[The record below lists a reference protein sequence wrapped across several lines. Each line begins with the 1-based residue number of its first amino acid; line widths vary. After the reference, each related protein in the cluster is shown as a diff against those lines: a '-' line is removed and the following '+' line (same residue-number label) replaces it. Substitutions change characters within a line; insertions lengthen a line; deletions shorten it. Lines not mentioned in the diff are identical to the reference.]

1 MRSSFRVHRPILAAM
16 LALIAV
22 AGLERGGGLAVARQS
37 EPVVTI
43 ENIRVGLAEDR
54 ADQSYKIG
62 TWTPVRV
69 DLQGGPER
77 FAGELRVIVPDDGGV
92 PTIVRRRVD
101 VPARSLASF
110 STYVRP
116 GDTATTFR
124 VEVFDESGRLRA
136 LETEDNVSW
145 LDPEQIVLAVI
156 GNPGGVDL
164 LPSMSEFRS
173 TDPLQD
179 ARLVVSRLRVP
190 EGIPDRWYG
199 YDAVEALILD
209 LNDPGTLE
217 NLQDFRSQPLLQWVR
232 NGGHLVLAGGFA
244 QWQLVSDPD
253 SVLADVLPALPA
265 ERTETG
271 DLGTIESFVGSI
283 SPITTPGNLVSV
295 TSFEPVPGRG
305 ARVLLVDR
313 SVGGPVIVRGPYGL
327 GRVTVIGLSVDERP
341 FADWRDRNAF
351 WSRVLDLGGREATT
365 SDTSTSSAFY
375 TGEVRDLS
383 SYLHRSLE
391 QFQGVRLVPFG
402 WVAGF
407 VFLYILLI
415 GPGDYFFLKRVLKR
429 MELTWITF
437 PAIVVVVSLIA
448 YATAYAVKGTDLRIN
463 RVDVVDIDQGFGD
476 GDRYLARG
484 TSFAT
489 IFSPQNRD
497 YDVTVLPLPLDT
509 DAPEAAEPLP
519 PSQVDEVITTWFG
532 TAERSFGGMGNN
544 GGMALTSAGYAYQSP
559 NDPRS
564 STPPSTLTGVRVP
577 IWTTRALM
585 GTWFDD
591 MPPALDA
598 ELTDLGGNRLDG
610 TITNRLGRTM
620 NQVLIAYAGDVYL
633 FDQPIAPGETVR
645 IASASNRNLTGYL
658 DQIARSFNQIYT
670 YDPNATVSVSRGDLI
685 RSLSFARSG
694 RRQRGQ
700 KSNLVLGQLDLSAQ
714 LDLRRP
720 ILLAEL
726 EGPSSALLL
735 DGEQPTTT
743 TQERS
748 TVLRV
753 LLPTPMAD

>member
-1 MRSSFRVHRPILAAM
+1 MRSSFRVRPILAALVA
-16 LALIAV
+16 LAAV
-22 AGLERGGGLAVARQS
+22 AGLERGGRPAVARQS

-54 ADQSYKIG
+54 ADQAYKIG

-77 FAGELRVIVPDDGGV
+77 FVGELRVIVPDDGGV
-92 PTIVRRRVD
+92 PTIVRRRVE
-101 VPARSLASF
+101 VPARSPASF

-116 GDTATTFR
+116 GDTASNFR
-124 VEVFDESGRLRA
+124 VEVHDESGRLRA

-145 LDPEQIVLAVI
+145 LDPEQIVLAVV
-156 GNPGGVDL
+156 GNPGGVEL
-164 LPSMSEFRS
+164 LPNMAEFRS

-179 ARLVVSRLRVP
+179 ARLIVSRLRVP

-209 LNDPGTLE
+209 LNDPGTVE
-217 NLQDFRSQPLLQWVR
+217 GLQDFRSQPLLQWVR
-232 NGGHLVLAGGFA
+232 NGGHLVLAGSFA
-244 QWQLVSDPD
+244 RWQTVSGPD
-253 SVLADVLPALPA
+253 SVLAEVLPALPT

-271 DLGTIESFVGSI
+271 DLGTIESFVGSNA
-283 SPITTPGNLVSV
+283 PITTPEQPVSV
-295 TSFEPVPGRG
+295 TTFEPVSGRG
-305 ARVLLVDR
+305 ARILLDDR

-327 GRVTVIGLSVDERP
+327 GRVTVVGLSVDERP
-341 FADWRDRNAF
+341 FTDWRDRNAF
-351 WSRVLDLGGREATT
+351 WARVLDLGGREP
-365 SDTSTSSAFY
+365 SLSESNTSSAFY

-402 WVAGF
+402 WVAAF
-407 VFLYILLI
+407 VFVYILLI

-497 YDVTVLPLPLDT
+497 YDVTVLPLPIDT
-509 DAPEAAEPLP
+509 DAPEAADPVP

-532 TAERSFGGMGNN
+532 IAERSFGGMGNT
-544 GGMALTSAGYAYQSP
+544 GGMALTSTGYSYQSP
-559 NDPRS
+559 NDPMS
-564 STPPSTLTGVRVP
+564 SSPPSTLAGVRVP
-577 IWTTRALM
+577 IWTTRALV

-658 DQIARSFNQIYT
+658 DQIARGFNQIYT
-670 YDPNATVSVSRGDLI
+670 YDPNATVTVSRADLI
-685 RSLSFARSG
+685 RSLSFARSS

-714 LDLRRP
+714 LDLGRP

-726 EGPSSALLL
+726 DGPSSALVL
-735 DGEQPTTT
+735 DGEEPTTA

-753 LLPTPMAD
+753 LLPSPLAD